1 MKKSFYISTDI
12 ISGSKAKSGGLEKII
27 QDIESGC
34 KNTDLLE
41 KIIDFLEINFQGFV
55 TLNVEEISIEN
66 DFSDQ
71 IGDIIDILDEQ
82 FPGGCS
88 GDSKIEWYSD
98 YHPTI
103 DTWYKDGSKW
113 RFSQSENQQ
122 SSFRMPDWDSDFD
135 DIDSEDGYY

>member
-1 MKKSFYISTDI
+1 MKRSFYISTDI
-12 ISGSKAKSGGLEKII
+12 ISGSKVKSGGLEKII
-27 QDIESGC
+27 QEIESCC

-55 TLNVEEISIEN
+55 TLNVEEVGMDN

-71 IGDIIDILDEQ
+71 IEDIIELLDEH

-88 GDSKIEWYSD
+88 SDSKIEWYSD

-103 DTWYKDGSKW
+103 DTWYNDGAKW
-113 RFSQSENQQ
+113 NFSQSENSQ